1 MTETKWY
8 SGPIYVLVTLALVLG
23 FSLVPATPSMVSA
36 QEATGTFLTGNAPTV
51 TIVYAP
57 TSVTPQTK
65 MNVSV
70 VVSNSGRNLT
80 ELSNITFQFWYDADG
95 GNPSLGEF
103 NASPVSAQEG
113 IGIGWDSEGGFGNL
127 SPVNTTW
134 VQLTCTAPADMDV
147 TEGTFWFNFT
157 IGKVAKKTSDS
168 AVWQIAATANS
179 TDYRMGFG
187 YDTTP
192 GVTMNFYSEVSINPP
207 GPTVDWGLVPPGLA
221 FGEDGASEESLGAD
235 NVTYI
240 VNGNYTQN
248 VASSANWTNATAS
261 NATLDATGT
270 CSSPQQFSL
279 KADDTGTLP
288 AGNLV
293 TTGTG
298 VAIKSGTITGDG
310 TSGGGAGDVETAN
323 TLWLMLA
330 STFETA
336 KYSGTL
342 TYSVA
347 EV

>member
-23 FSLVPATPSMVSA
+23 FSLVPATTSMVSA
-36 QEATGTFLTGNAPTV
+36 QGATGTFLTGNVPTV

-57 TSVTPQTK
+57 ASVTPQTN
-65 MNVSV
+65 MTVSV
-70 VVSNSGRNLT
+70 VVNNSDRNLT
-80 ELSNITFQFWYDADG
+80 ELSNMTFQFWYDANG

-103 NASPVSAQEG
+103 NASPNTAQEG
-113 IGIGWDSEGGFGNL
+113 IGIPWDSVGGFGNL

-134 VQLTCTAPADMDV
+134 VQLTCTAPADMNV

-157 IGKVAKKTSDS
+157 IGKVAKKTSGL
-168 AVWQIAATANS
+168 AVWQIAATAND
-179 TDYRMGFG
+179 TTYGMGFG
-187 YDTTP
+187 YDATP
-192 GVTMNFYSEVSINPP
+192 GVTMNFYSAVSISPP

-221 FGEDGASEESLGAD
+221 FAEDGNSEEALGA
-235 NVTYI
+235 NVIYI

-248 VASSANWTNATAS
+248 VASSANWTNLTAA
-261 NATLDATGT
+261 NATLDDTGT
-270 CSSPQQFSL
+270 CGSAQQFSL

-298 VAIKSGTITGDG
+298 VAIKNGTITGDG
-310 TSGGGAGDVETAN
+310 TAGGGAGNVEAAN

-330 STFETA
+330 DTFATA
-336 KYSGTL
+336 EYTGTL

>member
-57 TSVTPQTK
+57 ASVTPQTA

-70 VVSNSGRNLT
+70 VVSNQDRPLSN
-80 ELSNITFQFWYDADG
+80 LSNITFQFWYDANG
-95 GNPSLGEF
+95 GTPTEAEF
-103 NASPVSAQEG
+103 DAVVPDAQEG
-113 IGIGWDSEGGFGNL
+113 IGIGWDSVGSFGSL
-127 SPVNTTW
+127 YPLTTTW
-134 VQLTCTAPADMDV
+134 VRLTCKEPADMDV

-157 IGKVAKKTSDS
+157 IGKVAKKTTGT
-168 AVWQIAATANS
+168 AVWQIAARAND
-179 TDYRMGFG
+179 TTYRSGFG
-187 YDTTP
+187 YDVTP

-221 FGEDGASEESLGAD
+221 FGEDGASEESLGAT
-235 NVTYI
+235 VTYI

-248 VASSANWTNATAS
+248 VASSANWTNLTAA
-261 NATLDATGT
+261 NATLDDTGT
-270 CSSPQQFSL
+270 CGSAQQFSL